1 MITVIAIVFG
11 VTLIIGIPVAVCLG
25 MSAFFAILF
34 AGDLSL
40 RMIPE
45 RMLSS
50 VNSFPL
56 MAIPL
61 FMIAGELMDSSGI
74 LERLIGFCQSVVGHI
89 RGGLAQI
96 TTLAGMILAGVS
108 GTAVGDAS
116 ALSATL
122 VPAMKKEYG
131 VDFAAGVVASAANIG
146 PIIPPSAPMI
156 VYAFMAGGSV
166 SVAGLFL
173 AGVVPGIL
181 IGIGMM
187 VLSYFIARKR
197 NYPIAQRLSIKQIF
211 IKTKEA
217 FWVLTMPIVVLGSIV
232 GGICTATEAAG
243 ISVAYAVILGI
254 FVTRKLTLKN
264 LWQALIN
271 GTITSGV
278 VFLLIALASSVTFLL
293 TVEQLPTIVANFMKA
308 FTPSPFVFIWLVMA
322 LLIFVGMVLESN
334 AAYIM
339 LVPILAPIAQSYG
352 IDPLRFGF
360 IFVLNLVI
368 GHLTPPV
375 GVVLFVTGGVAGI
388 SLERMSRAILP
399 FLALQLLVLVI
410 CVLLPDVYMFVPRLF
425 GY

>member
-1 MITVIAIVFG
+1 MITIIGIVFLF
-11 VTLIIGIPVAVCLG
+11 TLILGIPVAVCLG

-61 FMIAGELMDSSGI
+61 FMVAGDLMDSTGI
-74 LERLIGFCQSVVGHI
+74 LEKLIGFCQSLVGHL

-96 TTLAGMILAGVS
+96 TILTEMILSGVS

-116 ALSATL
+116 ALASTML
-122 VPAMKKEYG
+122 PAMKKKYG

-146 PIIPPSAPMI
+146 PIIPPSAAMI

-173 AGVVPGIL
+173 AGVIPGIM
-181 IGIGMM
+181 IGVGMM
-187 VLSYFIARKR
+187 VMCYVIARKR
-197 NYPIAQRLSIKQIF
+197 NFPIEQRLSVRQILV
-211 IKTKEA
+211 KTKEA
-217 FWVLTMPIVVLGSIV
+217 FWVLTMPVVILGSMV
-232 GGICTATEAAG
+232 WGICTATEAAA
-243 ISVAYAVILGI
+243 IAVAYAVVLGL
-254 FVTRKLTLKN
+254 FTRKLTFKN
-264 LWQALIN
+264 LVHALIN

-278 VFLLIALASSVTFLL
+278 VFLLISLASSVTFLL
-293 TVEQLPTIVANFMKA
+293 TIEQLPSIIAKA
-308 FTPSPFVFIWLVMA
+308 MNSFTTSPMVFTWLVMG
-322 LLIFVGMVLESN
+322 LLFIVGMLLESN

-352 IDPLRFGF
+352 IDPLHFGF

-368 GHLTPPV
+368 GMLTPPV
-375 GVVLFVTGGVAGI
+375 GVVLFVTGAVAGL
-388 SLERMSRAILP
+388 SLEKMSRAILP
-399 FLALQLLVLVI
+399 FLALQIIVLVI
-410 CVLLPDVYMFVPRLF
+410 CVLFPKFYMFVPRLF

>member
-1 MITVIAIVFG
+1 MIPIIGIVFSI
-11 VTLIIGIPVAVCLG
+11 TLVLGIPVAVCLG

-34 AGDLSL
+34 TGDLSL

-61 FMIAGELMDSSGI
+61 FMIAGDLMDSTGI
-74 LERLIGFCQSVVGHI
+74 LDKLIGFCQSLVGHI

-96 TTLAGMILAGVS
+96 TILTEMILSGVS

-116 ALSATL
+116 ALASTMI
-122 VPAMKKEYG
+122 PAMKKEYG

-146 PIIPPSAPMI
+146 PIIPQSAAMI

-173 AGVVPGIL
+173 AGVIPGIM
-181 IGIGMM
+181 IGVGMM
-187 VLSYFIARKR
+187 VICYVIAKKR
-197 NYPIAQRLSIKQIF
+197 NYQIEQRLSVRQVLV
-211 IKTKEA
+211 KTKEA
-217 FWVLTMPIVVLGSIV
+217 FWVLTMPIVILGSMI

-243 ISVAYAVILGI
+243 IAVAYAVVLGL
-254 FVTRKLTLKN
+254 FTRKLTFKMLAH
-264 LWQALIN
+264 ALVN

-278 VFLLIALASSVTFLL
+278 VFLLISLASSVTFLL
-293 TVEQLPTIVANFMKA
+293 TIEQLPSIIAKAMNSFTTSPIV
-308 FTPSPFVFIWLVMA
+308 FTWLVMG
-322 LLIFVGMVLESN
+322 LLFIVWMLLESN

-352 IDPLRFGF
+352 IDPLHFGF

-375 GVVLFVTGGVAGI
+375 GVVLFVTGGIAGL
-388 SLERMSRAILP
+388 SLERMTRAILP
-399 FLALQLLVLVI
+399 FLALQIVVLII
-410 CVLLPDVYMFVPRLF
+410 CVLFPDSYMFVPRLF

>member
-1 MITVIAIVFG
+1 MISIIGVVF
-11 VTLIIGIPVAVCLG
+11 VLTLILGIPVAVCLG
-25 MSAFFAILF
+25 MSAFFSILVT
-34 AGDLSL
+34 GDLPL

-61 FMIAGELMDSSGI
+61 FMIAGELMDSTGI
-74 LERLIGFCQSVVGHI
+74 LERLIAFCRSVVGHI

-96 TTLAGMILAGVS
+96 TTLAGMIMAGVS

-122 VPAMKKEYG
+122 IPAMKKEYG

-173 AGVVPGIL
+173 AGVVPGVM
-181 IGIGMM
+181 IGLGMM
-187 VLSYFIARKR
+187 VLSYVIARRR
-197 NYPIAQRLSIKQIF
+197 NYPIAQRLSIRQIV
-211 IKTKEA
+211 IATKEA
-217 FWVLTMPIVVLGSIV
+217 FWVLTMPVIVLGSIV
-232 GGICTATEAAG
+232 GGVCTATEAAA
-243 ISVAYAVILGI
+243 ISVAYAILLGM
-254 FVTRKLTLKN
+254 FVTRKLTPKDLYR
-264 LWQALIN
+264 ALVN

-278 VFLLIALASSVTFLL
+278 VFLLISLASSVTFLL
-293 TVEQLPTIVANFMKA
+293 TIEQLPTLIAKFMNGVTA
-308 FTPSPFVFIWLVMA
+308 SPFVFTCLVMA
-322 LLIFVGMVLESN
+322 LLLIVGMLLESN

-339 LVPILAPIAQSYG
+339 LVPILAPIADGYG
-352 IDPLRFGF
+352 IPPLQFGLL
-360 IFVLNLVI
+360 FVLNLVI

-399 FLALQLLVLVI
+399 FLALQLGVLVT
-410 CVLLPDVYMFVPRLF
+410 CLLFPDIFMFVPRLF

>member
-1 MITVIAIVFG
+1 MIPIIGVVFF
-11 VTLIIGIPVAVCLG
+11 VTLVLGIPVAMCLG

-61 FMIAGELMDSSGI
+61 FMIAGELMDSTGI
-74 LERLIGFCQSVVGHI
+74 LDRLIAFCRSVVGHI

-96 TTLAGMILAGVS
+96 TTLSGMILAGVS

-122 VPAMKKEYG
+122 IPAMKKEYG

-173 AGVVPGIL
+173 AGVVPGIM
-181 IGIGMM
+181 IGVGMM
-187 VLSYFIARKR
+187 MLSYIIARRR
-197 NYPIAQRLSIKQIF
+197 NYPKADRLSVRQIM

-217 FWVLTMPIVVLGSIV
+217 FWVLTMPVIVLGSIV
-232 GGICTATEAAG
+232 GGICTATEAAA
-243 ISVAYAVILGI
+243 ISVVYAIVLGTL
-254 FVTRKLTLKN
+254 VTRRLTFT
-264 LWQALIN
+264 ALYRALVN

-278 VFLLIALASSVTFLL
+278 VFLLISLASSVTFLL
-293 TVEQLPTIVANFMKA
+293 TVEQLPTLIAKYMNSL
-308 FTPSPFVFIWLVMA
+308 TSSPTVFIWLVMGLLVIVGA
-322 LLIFVGMVLESN
+322 LLESN

-339 LVPILAPIAQSYG
+339 LVPILAPIAATYG

-360 IFVLNLVI
+360 IFILNLVI

-399 FLALQLLVLVI
+399 FLALQIIVLVI
-410 CVLLPDVYMFVPRLF
+410 CVLFPGSYMFVPRLF

>member
-1 MITVIAIVFG
+1 MIPIIGVVFV
-11 VTLIIGIPVAVCLG
+11 VTLILGIPVAVSLG

-34 AGDLSL
+34 TGDLPL

-45 RMLSS
+45 RMISS

-61 FMIAGELMDSSGI
+61 FMIAGELMDSCGI
-74 LERLIGFCQSVVGHI
+74 LDLLIAFCRSVVGHI

-96 TTLAGMILAGVS
+96 TTLAGMIMAGVS

-122 VPAMKKEYG
+122 IPAMKEEYG

-173 AGVVPGIL
+173 AGVVPGIM
-181 IGIGMM
+181 IGVGMM
-187 VLSYFIARKR
+187 ILSYIIARRR
-197 NYPIAQRLSIKQIF
+197 NYRIAQRLSVRQIV
-211 IKTKEA
+211 IATKEA
-217 FWVLTMPIVVLGSIV
+217 FWVLTMPVIVLGSII
-232 GGICTATEAAG
+232 GGIATATEAAA
-243 ISVAYAVILGI
+243 ISVAYAILLGT
-254 FVTRKLTLKN
+254 FVTRKLTLRD
-264 LWQALIN
+264 LYWALVN
-271 GTITSGV
+271 GTVTSGV
-278 VFLLIALASSVTFLL
+278 VFLLISLASSVTFLL
-293 TVEQLPTIVANFMKA
+293 TVEQLPTVMAEFVKGV
-308 FTPSPFVFIWLVMA
+308 TSSPFVFTVLVM
-322 LLIFVGMVLESN
+322 LLLVVVGMLLESN

-339 LVPILAPIAQSYG
+339 LVPILAPIAESYG
-352 IDPLRFGF
+352 IHPLQFGML
-360 IFVLNLVI
+360 FVLNLVI

-375 GVVLFVTGGVAGI
+375 GVVLFVTGSVAGI

-399 FLALQLLVLVI
+399 FLALQFGVLII
-410 CVLLPDVYMFVPRLF
+410 CLMLPDVFMFVPRLF

>member
-1 MITVIAIVFG
+1 MIPIIGAVFFL
-11 VTLIIGIPVAVCLG
+11 TLVLGIPVAVCLG
-25 MSAFFAILF
+25 LSAFFAIL
-34 AGDLSL
+34 ATGDLAL
-40 RMIPE
+40 QMIPE

-61 FMIAGELMDSSGI
+61 FMIAGELMDSTGI
-74 LERLIGFCQSVVGHI
+74 LDRLIAFCQSLVGHI

-96 TTLAGMILAGVS
+96 TTLSGMILAGVS

-122 VPAMKKEYG
+122 IPAMKKEYG

-156 VYAFMAGGSV
+156 VYAFMAGVSV

-173 AGVVPGIL
+173 AGVVPGIM
-181 IGIGMM
+181 IGVGMM
-187 VLSYFIARKR
+187 ILSYVIARRR
-197 NYPIAQRLSIKQIF
+197 NYPIASRLSLRQIVV
-211 IKTKEA
+211 KTKEA
-217 FWVLTMPIVVLGSIV
+217 FWVLTMPVIVLGSIV
-232 GGICTATEAAG
+232 GGICTATEAAA
-243 ISVAYAVILGI
+243 ISVAYAVILGT
-254 FVTRKLTLKN
+254 FVTRKLT
-264 LWQALIN
+264 WQALYRALVN
-271 GTITSGV
+271 GTVTSGV
-278 VFLLIALASSVTFLL
+278 VFLLISLASSVTFLL
-293 TVEQLPTIVANFMKA
+293 TIEKLPSHIAAFMNGL
-308 FTPSPFVFIWLVMA
+308 TSSPFMFTVLVMLL
-322 LLIFVGMVLESN
+322 LLIVGMLLESN

-339 LVPILAPIAQSYG
+339 LVPILAPIAESYG
-352 IDPLRFGF
+352 INPLQFGF
-360 IFVLNLVI
+360 LFVLNLVI

-399 FLALQLLVLVI
+399 FLALQLVVLTI
-410 CVLLPDVYMFVPRLF
+410 CLLFPQAFMFVPRLF

>member
-1 MITVIAIVFG
+1 MITIIGIVF
-11 VTLIIGIPVAVCLG
+11 VITLVLGIPVAVCLG

-34 AGDLSL
+34 TGDLSL

-61 FMIAGELMDSSGI
+61 FMIAGELMDSTGI
-74 LERLIGFCQSVVGHI
+74 LDRLIAFCQSVVGHI

-96 TTLAGMILAGVS
+96 TTLSGMILAGVS

-122 VPAMKKEYG
+122 IPAMKKEYG

-146 PIIPPSAPMI
+146 PIIPPSAAMI
-156 VYAFMAGGSV
+156 VYAFMAGGTV

-173 AGVVPGIL
+173 AGVVPGIM
-181 IGIGMM
+181 IGLGMM
-187 VLSYFIARKR
+187 ILSYVIAKKRK
-197 NYPIAQRLSIKQIF
+197 YPIVQRLSINQIF

-217 FWVLTMPIVVLGSIV
+217 FWVLTMPVVVLGTIV
-232 GGICTATEAAG
+232 GGICTATEAAA
-243 ISVAYAVILGI
+243 ISVAYSVVLGL
-254 FVTRKLTLKN
+254 FVTKKLTLKN
-264 LWQALIN
+264 LYKPLVN
-271 GTITSGV
+271 GTITSGI
-278 VFLLIALASSVTFLL
+278 VFLLISLASSVTFLL
-293 TVEQLPTIVANFMKA
+293 TIEQLPTMVSKFMNS
-308 FTPSPFVFIWLVMA
+308 FTTNPFVFTWLVMI
-322 LLIFVGMVLESN
+322 LLVIVGMLLESN

-388 SLERMSRAILP
+388 SLERMSKAILP
-399 FLALQLLVLVI
+399 FLALQFAVLII

>member
-1 MITVIAIVFG
+1 MITIIGVVFLF
-11 VTLIIGIPVAVCLG
+11 TLILGIPVAVCLG

-61 FMIAGELMDSSGI
+61 FMIAGDLMDSTGI
-74 LERLIGFCQSVVGHI
+74 LEKLIGFCQSLVGHL

-96 TTLAGMILAGVS
+96 TILTEMILSGVS

-116 ALSATL
+116 ALASTML
-122 VPAMKKEYG
+122 PAMKKKYG

-146 PIIPPSAPMI
+146 PIIPPSAAMI

-173 AGVVPGIL
+173 AGMIPGIM
-181 IGIGMM
+181 IGVGMM
-187 VLSYFIARKR
+187 VMCYVIAKR
-197 NYPIAQRLSIKQIF
+197 RNFPIEQRLSVRQILV
-211 IKTKEA
+211 KTKEA
-217 FWVLTMPIVVLGSIV
+217 FWVLTMPVVILGSMV
-232 GGICTATEAAG
+232 WGICTATEAAA
-243 ISVAYAVILGI
+243 IAVAYAVVLGL
-254 FVTRKLTLKN
+254 FTRKLTFKN
-264 LWQALIN
+264 LTHALVN

-278 VFLLIALASSVTFLL
+278 VFLLISLASSVTFLL
-293 TVEQLPTIVANFMKA
+293 TIEQLPSIVAKA
-308 FTPSPFVFIWLVMA
+308 MNSFTTSPMVFTWLVMG
-322 LLIFVGMVLESN
+322 LLFIVGMLLESN

-339 LVPILAPIAQSYG
+339 LVPILAPIAKSYG
-352 IDPLRFGF
+352 IDPLHFGF

-368 GHLTPPV
+368 GMLTPPV
-375 GVVLFVTGGVAGI
+375 GVVLFVTGAVAGL
-388 SLERMSRAILP
+388 SLERMTRAILP
-399 FLALQLLVLVI
+399 FLALQIIVLII
-410 CVLLPDVYMFVPRLF
+410 CVLFPKSYMFVPRLF

>member
-1 MITVIAIVFG
+1 MIPIIGVVFFL
-11 VTLIIGIPVAVCLG
+11 TLVLGIPVAVCLG
-25 MSAFFAILF
+25 LSAFFAIL
-34 AGDLSL
+34 ATGDLAL
-40 RMIPE
+40 QMIPE

-61 FMIAGELMDSSGI
+61 FMIAGELMDSTGI
-74 LERLIGFCQSVVGHI
+74 LDRLIAFCQSVVGHI

-96 TTLAGMILAGVS
+96 TTLSGMILAGVS

-122 VPAMKKEYG
+122 IPAMKKEYG

-173 AGVVPGIL
+173 AGVMPGIM
-181 IGIGMM
+181 IGVGMM
-187 VLSYFIARKR
+187 ILSYVIARRR
-197 NYPIAQRLSIKQIF
+197 NNPIASRLSLRQIAV
-211 IKTKEA
+211 KTKEA

-232 GGICTATEAAG
+232 GGICTATEAAA
-243 ISVAYAVILGI
+243 ISVVYAIVLGT
-254 FVTRKLTLKN
+254 FVTRKLT
-264 LWQALIN
+264 WQALYRALVN
-271 GTITSGV
+271 GTVTSGV
-278 VFLLIALASSVTFLL
+278 VFLLISLASSVTFLL
-293 TVEQLPTIVANFMKA
+293 TIEQLPTWVAKFMNGL
-308 FTPSPFVFIWLVMA
+308 TTSPFLFTLLVMLL
-322 LLIFVGMVLESN
+322 LLIVGMLLESN

-339 LVPILAPIAQSYG
+339 LVPILAPIADSYG
-352 IDPLRFGF
+352 INPLQFGF
-360 IFVLNLVI
+360 LFVLNLVI

-399 FLALQLLVLVI
+399 FLALQLAVLTI
-410 CVLLPDVYMFVPRLF
+410 CLLFPQVFMFVPRLF

>member
-1 MITVIAIVFG
+1 VITIIAIVFTA
-11 VTLIIGIPVAVCLG
+11 TLVLGIPVAICLG
-25 MSAFFAILF
+25 LSSFFAIVL
-34 AGDLSL
+34 ASDLSL

-45 RMLSS
+45 RMLNS

-61 FMIAGELMDSSGI
+61 FMIAGELMDSTGI
-74 LERLIGFCQSVVGHI
+74 LDRLIGFCQSLVGHI

-96 TTLAGMILAGVS
+96 TTLSGMILAGVS

-122 VPAMKKEYG
+122 IPAMKKEYG

-173 AGVVPGIL
+173 DGELPGIL
-181 IGIGMM
+181 IGVGMII
-187 VLSYFIARKR
+187 LSYLIARKR
-197 NYPIAQRLSIKQIF
+197 NYPITQRLSIKQIF

-217 FWVLTMPIVVLGSIV
+217 FWVLTMPIVVLGSII
-232 GGICTATEAAG
+232 GGICTATEAAAL
-243 ISVAYAVILGI
+243 SVAYAVVLGF
-254 FVTRKLTLKN
+254 FVTKRLTLKN
-264 LWQALIN
+264 LYRAMVN

-278 VFLLIALASSVTFLL
+278 VFLLIALASSVTFML
-293 TVEQLPTIVANFMKA
+293 TVEQLPTIVSNFIKA
-308 FTPSPFVFIWLVMA
+308 FTPSPFVFLWLVMA

-375 GVVLFVTGGVAGI
+375 GVVLFVTGGVAGL

-399 FLALQLLVLVI
+399 FLALQFGVLFVCI
-410 CVLLPDVYMFVPRLF
+410 LFPDIYMFVPRLF